1 MTDIEKPEDEASLEE
16 ESQPEL
22 SDPEQNNSDEIN
34 QVEKAAPQN
43 QTEFATTEEEL
54 NASSSDE
61 VEVSSEES
69 EDDSTETIQPAPADP
84 QEEKILD
91 DNFEEAYDFESGDL
105 ISDDPK
111 DGIPVKHTVSTVK
124 EFFNMEFLYRYDI
137 LEDNER
143 EELRGSYQIDL
154 FTGEKKSERE
164 VSSWSFSLGDELEV
178 KNEEASEP
186 IALLSM
192 SSDDFIRLVNGDL
205 NPQLAFLAK
214 RIKPSGNFEAALS
227 VQKILAPMNDFS
239 GKVFR

>member
-1 MTDIEKPEDEASLEE
+1 MTDIENPEETDAPKE
-16 ESQPEL
+16 ESESEL
-22 SDPEQNNSDEIN
+22 SEPMDFGTKEDSSISSNDEVEPNNEDLNDALPDE
-34 QVEKAAPQN
+34 
-43 QTEFATTEEEL
+43 TD
-54 NASSSDE
+54 SSSD
-61 VEVSSEES
+61 
-69 EDDSTETIQPAPADP
+69 EDDSTETIVSAPSDP
-84 QEEKILD
+84 EEEKILD

-105 ISDDPK
+105 ISDNPK
-111 DGIPVKHTVSTVK
+111 DGIPIKHTVSTVK

-143 EELRGSYQIDL
+143 EELRGIYQIDL

-178 KNEEASEP
+178 QNKEASQP
-186 IALLSM
+186 VALLSM

-214 RIKPSGNFEAALS
+214 RIKSSGNFEAALS